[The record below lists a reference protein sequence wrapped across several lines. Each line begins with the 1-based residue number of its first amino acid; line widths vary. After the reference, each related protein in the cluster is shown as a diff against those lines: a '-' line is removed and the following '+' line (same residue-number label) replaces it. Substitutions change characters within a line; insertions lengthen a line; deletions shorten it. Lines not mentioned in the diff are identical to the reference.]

1 MAITFNADE
10 IFEMAEE
17 IEHQGATF
25 YRKAAEHAP
34 DDATKKMFLTMAA
47 MEDNHKIA
55 FAAMRKDLSTSE
67 KENNIF
73 DPQGQ
78 AAMYLQAMADS
89 HGTEGKKSPSEM
101 LTGNE
106 SIEEVLEAAV
116 RAEADSVAF
125 YTGIK
130 EMVPAKA
137 GQDKIEVI
145 IKEEIG
151 HLADLKGKL
160 VKLRN

>member
-1 MAITFNADE
+1 MAMTFNADE

-17 IEHQGATF
+17 IERQGAAF
-25 YRKAAEHAP
+25 YRKAAKHAP
-34 DDATKKMFLTMAA
+34 DDATRKMFLNMAA
-47 MEDNHKIA
+47 MEDNHEVT
-55 FAAMRKDLSTSE
+55 FAAMRRELSAAE
-67 KENNIF
+67 KENDTF
-73 DPQGQ
+73 DPRGE
-78 AAMYLQAMADS
+78 AALYLQAMADS
-89 HGTEGKKSPSEM
+89 HGTEGKKSPSDM

-137 GQDKIEVI
+137 GRDKIETI
-145 IKEEIG
+145 IREEIG

-160 VKLRN
+160 VRLRS